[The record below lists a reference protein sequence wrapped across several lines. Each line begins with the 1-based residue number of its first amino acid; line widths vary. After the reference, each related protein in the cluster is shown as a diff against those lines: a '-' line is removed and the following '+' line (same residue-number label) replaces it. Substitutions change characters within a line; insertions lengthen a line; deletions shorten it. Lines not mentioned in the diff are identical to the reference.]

1 MIKRL
6 IKNLMPIA
14 ILLGSLGSCKS
25 DLNPTSILSNSTS
38 NSFDSSLNGEI
49 SSGFSSSLEENT
61 SDSNNL
67 SDTSIKEERKDEL
80 LENTSFTTLDSWVI
94 SSDDDCVLNTIENG
108 EGILKLQVDNNN
120 AKENYSVQVKQ
131 DGIIL
136 VDNESYIVDFL
147 ITSSVSRKINFI
159 IQEAIYYSRYL
170 INETFE
176 VLANVQY
183 HYRKEFIATPGTNHL
198 PYLYGFMLGKIDG
211 ETNALHQIT
220 ISNPSLLGY
229 NAKIVPCVG
238 LDGTITPAPTT
249 SHNRTLVWNDEF
261 NGNSV
266 DESKW
271 TFELGNGNWG
281 WGNNEQQYYRKE
293 NATVNNGSL
302 KITALNERFGN
313 FNYTSSRMITK
324 GKFSFH
330 YGYVEARL
338 ALPRMMGIWPAFWM
352 LGANIDQVNWPSCG
366 EIDIMEAINIEE
378 KVHTTV
384 HWNDAS
390 HKSSSNNG
398 YDIDYRT
405 DYHVYG
411 MEWDEKQM
419 VFYLD
424 NVKTFT
430 FGIAT
435 NDGRQAFQ
443 KDFFFLL
450 NVAVGGQWPG
460 YNIDDCFP
468 QAMSVDY
475 VRVYQ

>member
-338 ALPRMMGIWPAFWM
+338 ALP
-352 LGANIDQVNWPSCG
+352 
-366 EIDIMEAINIEE
+366 
-378 KVHTTV
+378 
-384 HWNDAS
+384 
-390 HKSSSNNG
+390 
-398 YDIDYRT
+398 
-405 DYHVYG
+405 
-411 MEWDEKQM
+411 
-419 VFYLD
+419 
-424 NVKTFT
+424 
-430 FGIAT
+430 
-435 NDGRQAFQ
+435 NDGDLAG
-443 KDFFFLL
+443 FL
-450 NVAVGGQWPG
+450 
-460 YNIDDCFP
+460 D
-468 QAMSVDY
+468 
-475 VRVYQ
+475 VRR